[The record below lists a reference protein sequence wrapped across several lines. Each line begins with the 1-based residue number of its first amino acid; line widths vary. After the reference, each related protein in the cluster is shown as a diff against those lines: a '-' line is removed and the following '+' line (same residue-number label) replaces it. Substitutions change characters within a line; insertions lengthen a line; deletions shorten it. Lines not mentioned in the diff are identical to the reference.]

1 MAKNSIYTVK
11 YRRKREG
18 RTYYKKRLE
27 LLKSGKPRLVV
38 RKTNAGMVLQVV
50 DYHPD
55 GDKVLSTFHSKNL
68 DKYGW
73 NFSKKSIPASYL
85 AGLAMGVKAKEKVS
99 EAILDLGLQ
108 SPAAGTRLYA
118 ALKGVIDAGLEV
130 PCSDSVFPS
139 DDRIRGEHIAQGAKV
154 LESKA
159 TAYKK
164 DGLKMEDLPAT
175 FDKVKEKILA

>member
-38 RKTNAGMVLQVV
+38 RKTNTGVVLQIVS
-50 DYHPD
+50 YHPD
-55 GDKVLSTFHSKNL
+55 GDKVLSTFHSKQL

-73 NFSKKSIPASYL
+73 KYSSKSLPACYL
-85 AGLAMGVKAKEKVS
+85 AGLAMGVKAKENVS
-99 EAILDLGLQ
+99 GAILDLGLQ
-108 SPAAGTRLYA
+108 SAAAGTRLYA
-118 ALKGVIDAGLEV
+118 ALKGVIDAGLEI
-130 PCSDSVFPS
+130 PGSDSVFPS
-139 DDRIRGEHIAQGAKV
+139 DERIRGEHIAQGAKE
-154 LESKA
+154 LESGA

-164 DGLKMEDLPAT
+164 AGLKMEDVPAT
-175 FDKVKEKILA
+175 FNTVKEKILA